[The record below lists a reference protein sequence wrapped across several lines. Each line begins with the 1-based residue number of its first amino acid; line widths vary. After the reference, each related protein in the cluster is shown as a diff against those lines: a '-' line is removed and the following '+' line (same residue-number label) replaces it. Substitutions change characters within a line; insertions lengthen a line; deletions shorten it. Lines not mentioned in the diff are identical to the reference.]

1 MEVQVR
7 KQPQRLVNNQ
17 RLLLQE
23 MKTSL
28 QVGSTG
34 FIRTREKDLLHL
46 MRLFRMSSPE
56 KLLARG
62 FALVVKEGR
71 VLANPES
78 ISPGDRI
85 QFLFAGTQLDAVIEN
100 KKEYNGDPFN
110 L

>member
-1 MEVQVR
+1 
-7 KQPQRLVNNQ
+7 
-17 RLLLQE
+17 
-23 MKTSL
+23 
-28 QVGSTG
+28 
-34 FIRTREKDLLHL
+34 
-46 MRLFRMSSPE
+46 MSSPE

-85 QFLFAGTQLDAVIEN
+85 QFLFAGTQLDAVIET